1 MRTLNEFRLIDL
13 LSHVDISAIES
24 DVPDG
29 DLENPELAA
38 KAGRQEK
45 GKKRLAIFSGIA
57 AGIVIRTWAIML
69 LHRKHVKCA
78 A

>member
-45 GKKRLAIFSGIA
+45 EKKRLAIISSIA
-57 AGIVIRTWAIML
+57 AGSVMLTGAILL